1 MASSKPLTALVLA
14 AGEGTRMKSRRAKVL
29 HAVAGRPM
37 IHHVLEAA
45 RAAGAR
51 RRIVVVGVQSEAVR
65 AELAG
70 LGGVVTVVQRE
81 RRGTADAVRAAD
93 RRLREVDGDVLVL
106 CGDVPLLGAATLR
119 ALIGRHRRTR
129 AALTV
134 LTARLADPR
143 GYGRILRGEG
153 EITEIVEEKDATP
166 AQRKVDEIN
175 SGTYVFRADRL
186 RRAVRR
192 IRPENAQKEYYLTDA
207 VRLLL
212 AEGEKVSTYQ
222 ADDPGEILGIND
234 RSQLALVSRLF
245 NQRVLRGLMKEGVT
259 LLDPLTTWIDS
270 RARVG
275 PDTVIYPGV
284 TIEGA
289 SVVGSGCRI
298 HSGVRLSETRV
309 EDGATILDHCVLL
322 SSRVGPEAQVG
333 PFAHLRPGSVL
344 GARSKVGNFV
354 ETKKAVLG
362 EGTKA
367 SHLTYLGDATIGAGV
382 NVGAGTITCNYD
394 GEKKHPTRLGDGV
407 FIGSGTQLVAP
418 VTVGKGAYVGAGA
431 AITEDVP
438 AGALAVARARQV
450 NIEGWVERKKN
461 EKRKAKRSGRKGGKP
476 GKPRR
481 PRKR

>member
-1 MASSKPLTALVLA
+1 
-14 AGEGTRMKSRRAKVL
+14 MKSRLAKVL
-29 HAVAGRPM
+29 HPVAGRPM

-51 RRIVVVGVQSEAVR
+51 RQIVVVGVQAQAVR
-65 AELAG
+65 DELAD
-70 LGGVVTVVQRE
+70 LPDVVSVVQRE

-93 RRLREVDGDVLVL
+93 RRLREVEGDVLVL
-106 CGDVPLLGAATLR
+106 CGDVPLLGADTLK
-119 ALIGRHRRTR
+119 ALVRRHRRAR

-134 LTARLADPR
+134 LTARVADPK
-143 GYGRILRGEG
+143 GYGRILRRGG

-166 AQRKVDEIN
+166 AQREVDEIN
-175 SGTYVFRADRL
+175 SGTYLFRADLL

-212 AEGEKVSTYQ
+212 AEGEKVATHV
-222 ADDPGEILGIND
+222 APDPGEILGIND

-245 NQRVLRGLMKEGVT
+245 NQRVLRGLMREGVT
-259 LLDPLTTWIDS
+259 LIDPLTTWVDA

-275 PDTVIYPGV
+275 RDTVIHPGV
-284 TIEGA
+284 TIEGD
-289 SVVGSGCRI
+289 STVGEGCRI
-298 HSGVRLSETRV
+298 HSGVRLRDTRV
-309 EDGATILDHCVLL
+309 EDGAVILDHCLLL
-322 SSRVGPEAQVG
+322 SARVGPEAQVG

-344 GARSKVGNFV
+344 GPRSKVGNFV

-367 SHLTYLGDATIGAGV
+367 SHLTYLGDATIGDGV

-394 GEKKHPTRLGDGV
+394 GVNKNPTHLGDGV

-450 NIEGWVERKKN
+450 NIEGWVERKKA
-461 EKRKAKRSGRKGGKP
+461 EKKKAKGKKPKGKKPRGKGGTS
-476 GKPRR
+476 RR
-481 PRKR
+481 PKKR